1 MCACVRF
8 CAHWYPRKQERVQ
21 ESQELELLIGGLE
34 SPDVGAGN
42 YSWALLLQEHCIL
55 VTAMPSFQPQ
65 TKPLHIQH

>member
-1 MCACVRF
+1 M
-8 CAHWYPRKQERVQ
+8 Q